1 MKALLGKICIF
12 VTIVVAMTF
21 GSKLVALAADME
33 EVDSYFEEDVLFNDS
48 RIEEATECDYYL
60 PANTDSSS
68 QYFYFN
74 EEGQRI
80 NSDGSFTFSF
90 SWALQSSYFRPAN
103 STIRIYATATSD
115 TNDKTYYINL
125 YKDGESNPVK
135 TVKYTANGVSQYA
148 DFTGLDTNSYYYMYF
163 RIPLTSSA
171 TITGS
176 GQINYIQ

>member
-1 MKALLGKICIF
+1 MKALSGKISIAAL
-12 VTIVVAMTF
+12 IIAMTF
-21 GSKLVALAADME
+21 APKLVAYAAESEGADNNY
-33 EVDSYFEEDVLFNDS
+33 VEDACINDS

-60 PANTDSSS
+60 PTNTDSSS
-68 QYFYFN
+68 EYFCFN

-90 SWALQSSYFRPAN
+90 SWALQSSYFKPAN

-115 TNDKTYYINL
+115 TNNKTYYINL

-148 DFTGLDTNSYYYMYF
+148 DFSGLDTNSYYYMYF
-163 RIPLTSSA
+163 RIPLNSTA